1 MAPAVE
7 QPTHNALRPRCY
19 QLELYEQAKQ
29 QNVCA
34 TAECCRTYFQQ
45 FLRALLSTASSNT
58 HLYTFARR

>member
-7 QPTHNALRPRCY
+7 QPTHHALRPRCY

-34 TAECCRTYFQQ
+34 TAECCRTY
-45 FLRALLSTASSNT
+45 SNS
-58 HLYTFARR
+58 F